1 MDPRIETLPST
12 TFFGRRLTRK
22 QIADIQKTVALFPS
36 LSRRELG
43 YTVCEHLGWLTPKR
57 VHYLIPPSTT
67 EVLES

>member
-43 YTVCEHLGWLTPKR
+43 YTVCEHLGWLTPKVIIASNR
-57 VHYLIPPSTT
+57 AFVCLRR
-67 EVLES
+67 